1 MSRKIIDILQDKVS
15 EELGTG
21 KLTKAKRMKL
31 ETLLDELS
39 QSLPENSS
47 FEKEYKHLL
56 RFREYNKG
64 YISRLLFDYAEG
76 MELLEIFKEKILA
89 IGNQFYQENKKN
101 KTYKFKVLTALYDRA
116 VLVASE
122 VITLM
127 QNGFASGALSR
138 WRTLYETSVIAIFL
152 SINEEVISERYLK
165 YDAVERLSNAR
176 RYNEKS
182 SALGFGKLSKRTIEK
197 IQKEVDNLKSVFG
210 SDFAKNY
217 GWSKP
222 VFPNKNPTF
231 YDIVHKTD
239 IDYMYPFYDLSCH
252 YVHSG
257 VHGVFYNIGKIYG
270 TTGDKRFSGQSN
282 VGFVDTAQITAFS
295 LLHVIEAYVL
305 LKPSLDNLVNI
316 WFLRKMVTDIA
327 NAFMRGQEKTQ
338 QEEIQYN

>member
-1 MSRKIIDILQDKVS
+1 MQDKVS

-39 QSLPENSS
+39 QSLPGNSS

-89 IGNQFYQENKKN
+89 IGNQFYQGNKKN

-152 SINEEVISERYLK
+152 SINEEV
-165 YDAVERLSNAR
+165 
-176 RYNEKS
+176 
-182 SALGFGKLSKRTIEK
+182 
-197 IQKEVDNLKSVFG
+197 
-210 SDFAKNY
+210 
-217 GWSKP
+217 
-222 VFPNKNPTF
+222 
-231 YDIVHKTD
+231 
-239 IDYMYPFYDLSCH
+239 
-252 YVHSG
+252 
-257 VHGVFYNIGKIYG
+257 
-270 TTGDKRFSGQSN
+270 
-282 VGFVDTAQITAFS
+282 S